1 MKPRAHRGPEWLGR
15 EACVKRIAALAPSY
29 LSRPSSQAFSVWPGH
44 PPASSAV
51 LLAHCVIPARKRG
64 GKHGNMS
71 RAFSHCILPSCP
83 PSYQEGQREE
93 AGSGRTPRLRG
104 PSGFVKTAKQRHAG
118 SVLVFSA
125 VWAPTRPLQSSGA
138 SPASPMLCRGKRALM
153 GVFIFILKGPPK
165 N

>member
-29 LSRPSSQAFSVWPGH
+29 LSRPSSRAFSVWPGH

-104 PSGFVKTAKQRHAG
+104 PSGFVKTAKQRPFLWRPCTCMQDLFW
-118 SVLVFSA
+118 SSLVS
-125 VWAPTRPLQSSGA
+125 
-138 SPASPMLCRGKRALM
+138 
-153 GVFIFILKGPPK
+153 GPPPGPFGPAEHLLPPLCCVGGRGP
-165 N
+165 